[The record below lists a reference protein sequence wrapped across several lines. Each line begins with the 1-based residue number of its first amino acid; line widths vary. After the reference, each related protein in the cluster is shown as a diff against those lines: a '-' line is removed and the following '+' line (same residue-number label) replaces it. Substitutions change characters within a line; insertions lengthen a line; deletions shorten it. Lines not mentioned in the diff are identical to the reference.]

1 MMLSA
6 LFVGLFLLFQ
16 HATGSTYLF
25 SRGPGDFTTL
35 QCNVPTGAGNKVTWW
50 STSDLGTEMGKTKC
64 KKKGMKI
71 ESCGNNNPQKSKKQ
85 NQPECKKHKTNED
98 RMESQSLTFDVKTS
112 NSMVF
117 TCTAQD
123 FTGNGSSDCLSL
135 VTLTG
140 DGCEN
145 HNLFFVII
153 QSDSDEIFPTKEN
166 SMLMTVSEGESVTLP
181 CQFENRKSLP
191 FTLFWITS
199 GNISKCLH
207 SVHIEDYNSHSNT
220 HCCVDRKSEQRISNQ
235 NSHNPTDRS
244 QSHNLTIHSAHRVD
258 IGRYLCVVH
267 VQDSGKPV
275 WKIAANVS
283 LAVTGP
289 SAESSDTST
298 STSGISSVK
307 SSITPANTERST
319 YLFSRGPGDFT
330 TLQCNVPTGAGN
342 KVTWWSTSD
351 LGTEMGKTKCKKKGM
366 KIESCGNNNPQK
378 SKKQNQ
384 PECKKHKTNEDR
396 MESQSLTFDVKTSN
410 SMVFT
415 CTAQDSTGNGSSDCL
430 SWVTLTGDGCENH
443 NLFFVIIQSDSDEIF
458 LTEENSLSMTVSEGE
473 SVTLPCQFENRKS
486 LPFTLFWITS
496 GNISKCLHSVHIE
509 DYNSHSNTRCCVDRK
524 SEQRISNQSSHN
536 PTDRS
541 QSHNLTIHSAHRVD
555 TGRYLC
561 AVNVQDSGKPV
572 WKIAANVSLA
582 VTGPSAESSDTSTST
597 SGISSVNSSI
607 TPANTENP
615 YTRCTDRRM
624 YVLVLYLFVIICIDG
639 VSICIIRRKRQS
651 AKAHLS
657 PERARRGEGEG
668 DRVRVK
674 SGEREMDSN
683 P

>member
-16 HATGSTYLF
+16 YATGSTYLF

-35 QCNVPTGAGNKVTWW
+35 QCNVPAGAGNKVTWW

-123 FTGNGSSDCLSL
+123 STGNGSSDCLSL

-298 STSGISSVK
+298 STSGISSV
-307 SSITPANTERST
+307 
-319 YLFSRGPGDFT
+319 
-330 TLQCNVPTGAGN
+330 
-342 KVTWWSTSD
+342 
-351 LGTEMGKTKCKKKGM
+351 
-366 KIESCGNNNPQK
+366 
-378 SKKQNQ
+378 
-384 PECKKHKTNEDR
+384 
-396 MESQSLTFDVKTSN
+396 
-410 SMVFT
+410 
-415 CTAQDSTGNGSSDCL
+415 
-430 SWVTLTGDGCENH
+430 
-443 NLFFVIIQSDSDEIF
+443 
-458 LTEENSLSMTVSEGE
+458 
-473 SVTLPCQFENRKS
+473 
-486 LPFTLFWITS
+486 
-496 GNISKCLHSVHIE
+496 
-509 DYNSHSNTRCCVDRK
+509 
-524 SEQRISNQSSHN
+524 
-536 PTDRS
+536 
-541 QSHNLTIHSAHRVD
+541 
-555 TGRYLC
+555 
-561 AVNVQDSGKPV
+561 
-572 WKIAANVSLA
+572 
-582 VTGPSAESSDTSTST
+582 
-597 SGISSVNSSI
+597 NSSI

-615 YTRCTDRRM
+615 YTGATDKFV
-624 YVLVLYLFVIICIDG
+624 YVVCAVVLICIVG
-639 VSICIIRRKRQS
+639 VICIIRRNRQS
-651 AKAHLS
+651 VKGLS
-657 PERARRGEGEG
+657 APGPRGGDVQLMQEAECFPPAVVPIRDQRDDSELVAYAVTRVQTPTGQTRPGEGSESTGRNSVSTEHVYCVIKEPMVKGDGGETEIQGVKCRDHTDHGHQIETSSAIELKPDGQSQPKEDSKEEPVASSNEHTYSLIGCPGSVIPG
-668 DRVRVK
+668 DRVTESHPVEEDQK
-674 SGEREMDSN
+674 PYPLKMEEN
-683 P
+683 PIYAQTVDP